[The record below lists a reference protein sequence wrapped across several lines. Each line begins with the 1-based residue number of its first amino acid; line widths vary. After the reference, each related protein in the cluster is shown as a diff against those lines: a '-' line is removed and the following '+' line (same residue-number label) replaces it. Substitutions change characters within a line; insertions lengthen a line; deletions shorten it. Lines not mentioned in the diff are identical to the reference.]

1 MKNFYRT
8 SLPESITYNKVRYV
22 STGKTVDSLKLE
34 GTTLST
40 FVSTMKFAGKRVILC
55 NVLSRN
61 LRGRTDLHNKP
72 YKPSQWLFVS

>member
-61 LRGRTDLHNKP
+61 LKGRTDLHNQL
-72 YKPSQWLFVS
+72 YKPTQWLFVS